1 MPAFWKRRSDP
12 TRREL
17 LQRLSG
23 LRLFAGLSDDAHQAL
38 AGAMEWMAMPAGTV
52 LFEQGEESDSLY
64 VLLYGRLAVNR
75 RDARGVIRPV
85 GSVAAGETVGESGL
99 LAEHPRSGTVLALR
113 DCEVLRLSRERFEEL
128 VGRFPI
134 PMLRL
139 ARFALKRNAREA
151 RPAMPHCLALLPAM
165 SGVDVEGFARRLLR
179 SLDVEHDTA
188 LISQADAAG
197 REQAWFGEREA
208 EHARLVYL
216 GNDDPDWRER
226 CVRQSDC
233 VLLLADAARDAS
245 QARRMPPP
253 NAHEHLSQILVLL
266 QKGEPRIGSTRPWR
280 EAFPHTTSHAH
291 IRDDADLARLARRLS
306 GRGCGLVLSGG
317 GARGFA
323 HLGAYRALRE
333 SGFSIDC
340 FGGSSI
346 GAIMGA
352 GMAADW
358 DYEQLRE
365 VYHRAFVV
373 GKPVSEWTLP
383 LVSLYSG
390 RSVSRL
396 LRAAFG
402 ERDIEDLPLP
412 FYCVSTNLTSG
423 RLEVHE
429 HGPLWCWL
437 RATSAIP
444 GVLPPVFSAGRV
456 LVDGGVVDNL
466 PVREMRERATGEVIA
481 IDAGGDYALNTALE
495 ETELPVW
502 WRLLP
507 ELFGERRRPP
517 MTQILLRA
525 GMVNS
530 EATTRRWRQLANR
543 IIRVSMP
550 DVGLLEWSAF
560 DRVIEAG
567 YHATMLAL
575 EREAATPSE

>member
-1 MPAFWKRRSDP
+1 MPAFWKRRADP
-12 TRREL
+12 THREL
-17 LQRLSG
+17 LQRLAG
-23 LRLFAGLSDDAHQAL
+23 LRLFAGLAADALDAL

-64 VLLYGRLAVNR
+64 VVLYGRLAVNR
-75 RDARGVIRPV
+75 RDARGIIRAV

-99 LAEHPRSGTVLALR
+99 LAEHPRNATVLALR
-113 DCEVLRLSRERFEEL
+113 DCEVLRLSRECFEEL
-128 VGRFPI
+128 VGRFPN

-165 SGVDVEGFARRLLR
+165 AGVDVEGFARRLLR
-179 SLDVEHDTA
+179 ALDVEHDTA
-188 LISQADAAG
+188 LIRQADAAG
-197 REQAWFGEREA
+197 RDHAWFGEREA
-208 EHARLVYL
+208 AHARLVYL
-216 GNDDPDWRER
+216 GNDSPDWRER

-245 QARRMPPP
+245 QARRIPPP

-291 IRDDADLARLARRLS
+291 IRGDADLARLARRLS

-333 SGFSIDC
+333 AGYSIDC
-340 FGGSSI
+340 IGGSSI

-365 VYHRAFVV
+365 VYHRSFVV
-373 GKPVSEWTLP
+373 GRPVSEWTLP

-396 LRAAFG
+396 LRQAFG

-437 RATSAIP
+437 RASSAIP

-466 PVREMRERATGEVIA
+466 PVREMRERVTGEVIA

-495 ETELPVW
+495 ETELPPW

-507 ELFGERRRPP
+507 ELFSERRRPT
-517 MTQILLRA
+517 MSQILLRA

-530 EATTRRWRQLANR
+530 DATTRRWRQLANR

-550 DVGLLEWSAF
+550 DVG
-560 DRVIEAG
+560 
-567 YHATMLAL
+567 
-575 EREAATPSE
+575 